1 MKPLLF
7 LTFIGAFSLII
18 TNTPT
23 ATGAAAPN
31 PKPDGEKIYKIYC
44 IACHGLSGDMG
55 ASGAAKLT
63 ESKLTL
69 DERVKVITN
78 GRNAM
83 TSFKA
88 LLTPDK
94 IQAVAKYTIE
104 LKKKK

>member
-1 MKPLLF
+1 
-7 LTFIGAFSLII
+7 
-18 TNTPT
+18 
-23 ATGAAAPN
+23 
-31 PKPDGEKIYKIYC
+31 
-44 IACHGLSGDMG
+44 MG